1 MKRQVLRF
9 GIAFAIINVVT
20 IFITLWVMD
29 SQRYRLADVLGY
41 TAIVLAALLVFFG
54 VRSYRQNQGGGRL
67 AFGRG
72 LAVGLAITLLACF
85 VHVAVFEVVYF
96 GFVPGLGEKYAH
108 CMVERERLAGA
119 TPAEL
124 VKAESNAQDFRKLLD
139 QPLWNAALTFAG
151 PFLTGLF
158 ASLVSAAILRT
169 RSPA

>member
-29 SQRYRLADVLGY
+29 SQRYQLADLLGY

-54 VRSYRQNQGGGRL
+54 VRSYRQNHGGGRL

-96 GFVPGLGEKYAH
+96 GFVPGWAKNTPTAWSSAN
-108 CMVERERLAGA
+108 VSPAPRPPNSSRPRA
-119 TPAEL
+119 TP
-124 VKAESNAQDFRKLLD
+124 
-139 QPLWNAALTFAG
+139 
-151 PFLTGLF
+151 
-158 ASLVSAAILRT
+158 RT
-169 RSPA
+169 SGSSSTSRCGTRP